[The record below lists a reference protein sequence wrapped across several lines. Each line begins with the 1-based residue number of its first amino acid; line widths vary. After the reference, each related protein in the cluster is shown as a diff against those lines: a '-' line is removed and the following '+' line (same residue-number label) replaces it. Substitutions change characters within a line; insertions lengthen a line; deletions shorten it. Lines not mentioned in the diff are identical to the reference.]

1 MDKSFSIIAVDDKPE
16 TLEPVLYAVQ
26 QMLGLDGISIHYSI
40 LSKQDEV
47 DHLIERPCDIV
58 MFDCALSGENY
69 NFQGN
74 EESRFGFT
82 LLQQY
87 REKNRRTKI
96 IFYSGSFNF
105 DGEGDFDLSAQD
117 FVQIINDL
125 NVFAICNREVPRLC
139 KAIKSAIENLDTV
152 LISLEDLIY
161 HYGENGTFYINNTP
175 VSAQELLTQ
184 LRLGSEIGDAFR
196 EEIYSTIISYFMK
209 FGEEEKQ

>member
-1 MDKSFSIIAVDDKPE
+1 MDKSFSIIAVDDNPE

-26 QMLGLDGISIHYSI
+26 QLLGLDGISINYSI

-47 DHLIERPCDIV
+47 NHLIEHPCDIV

-69 NFQGN
+69 NFQGY
-74 EESRFGFT
+74 EEARFGFT
-82 LLQQY
+82 LLKKY

-105 DGEGDFDLSAQD
+105 DGEGDFDLSVQE

-125 NVFAICNREVPRLC
+125 NVFAISNREVPRMS
-139 KAIKSAIENLDTV
+139 KAIKNAIEHLDTV
-152 LISLEDLIY
+152 LISLEDLIDR
-161 HYGENGTFYINNTP
+161 YGENGTFYIKNTS
-175 VSAQELLTQ
+175 VSAQQLLTE
-184 LRLGSEIGDAFR
+184 LRLGSEIGEAFR

-209 FGEEEKQ
+209 FGEVET